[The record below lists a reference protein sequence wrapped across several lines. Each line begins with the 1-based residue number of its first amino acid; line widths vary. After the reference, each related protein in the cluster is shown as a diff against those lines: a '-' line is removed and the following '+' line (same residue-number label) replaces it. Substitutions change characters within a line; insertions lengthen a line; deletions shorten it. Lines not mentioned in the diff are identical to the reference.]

1 MPKTFYTERDI
12 EDLARNSVRTLA
24 VNDDIVLT
32 ELAYET
38 AEKLG
43 IKLIDGIEEPPAAP
57 LRPYLAEKQSQ
68 TVSAAKPLPAAPTKS
83 DLKLRIRDAVIA
95 RIGSQ
100 VDPALLDTIIE
111 RVLNNVSL
119 K

>member
-1 MPKTFYTERDI
+1 MSKTFYTERDI
-12 EDLARNSVRTLA
+12 EDLAQNGVRTLT
-24 VNDDIVLT
+24 VNDDVVLT

-43 IKLIDGIEEPPAAP
+43 IKLTDGIEKPPSAP

-68 TVSAAKPLPAAPTKS
+68 TETITNQVPAAVTKS